1 MSVGVNAHIDPAT
14 RNRKIANTIGEITQ
28 RPVGADASVR
38 PWGNGKFAATYR
50 KKRTCGVRVDA
61 TPAG

>member
-1 MSVGVNAHIDPAT
+1 MSVGVDAHIDPAA
-14 RNRKIANTIGEITQ
+14 RNCKIARTISENAK

-50 KKRTCGVRVDA
+50 KNGRASYGSM
-61 TPAG
+61 